1 MAFPARQ
8 KSETNDCA
16 AYTHDSSMPKGVE
29 SLSLFNEA
37 AGMLRSMVKSERP
50 AVIVS
55 LLLGML
61 IMVCFWPVTHHAFI
75 NFDDPDYITQNPH
88 IQAGLTWSTV
98 KWAFTTFHAG
108 NWHPVTWLSHA
119 LDCQIFGLNASRHH
133 FTNALLHSLNTVAL
147 FLFLRNVTG
156 ALWRS
161 ALVAALFG
169 LHPMHVESVAWVS
182 ERKDVLST
190 FFFLLTLWTY
200 CRYVEARTQNSKLE
214 IQNYILCL
222 FLFALGLM
230 SKPIL
235 VTTPF
240 VLLLLDIWPLRRS
253 KAPTL
258 RLVVEKL
265 PFLALSIVGSVVTI
279 LGQKQSGYV
288 ASAETVPLS
297 ARLANAAISY
307 VAYVKNLLWPVDLA
321 VYYPYRADMPP
332 ELGFAAA
339 FLVVLLTIGALALWR
354 TRPYVPVGWLWFLG
368 MLVPV
373 IGLLQVGLQSM
384 ADRYTYIS
392 YVGLFI
398 AIVWLCGDLV
408 SAVSNSRSVRVLTVP
423 RSVVSWSPGLLSA
436 TALIACTVLTE
447 VQLSYW
453 KDNETLYRHT
463 LKVAPDN
470 PLIIGNLGCALVEA
484 GRYKEATEYLEEAL
498 KRKPGFAEA
507 ELCWGIALLM
517 QGQTRD
523 AISHYTRAVELNPES
538 AYAAND
544 LAWLLATAPDP
555 NLRDGPRAIVL
566 AERACD
572 LTTYSNP
579 LLIGTLAAAYAE
591 AGRFEEAVRTA
602 KRAEHM
608 AATMGDKKLAERN
621 AELCAL
627 YEQHQAY
634 REQPKIP

>member
-230 SKPIL
+230 SKPML

>member
-200 CRYVEARTQNSKLE
+200 C
-214 IQNYILCL
+214 
-222 FLFALGLM
+222 
-230 SKPIL
+230 
-235 VTTPF
+235 
-240 VLLLLDIWPLRRS
+240 
-253 KAPTL
+253 
-258 RLVVEKL
+258 
-265 PFLALSIVGSVVTI
+265 
-279 LGQKQSGYV
+279 
-288 ASAETVPLS
+288 
-297 ARLANAAISY
+297 
-307 VAYVKNLLWPVDLA
+307 
-321 VYYPYRADMPP
+321 
-332 ELGFAAA
+332 
-339 FLVVLLTIGALALWR
+339 
-354 TRPYVPVGWLWFLG
+354 
-368 MLVPV
+368 
-373 IGLLQVGLQSM
+373 
-384 ADRYTYIS
+384 
-392 YVGLFI
+392 
-398 AIVWLCGDLV
+398 
-408 SAVSNSRSVRVLTVP
+408 
-423 RSVVSWSPGLLSA
+423 
-436 TALIACTVLTE
+436 
-447 VQLSYW
+447 
-453 KDNETLYRHT
+453 
-463 LKVAPDN
+463 
-470 PLIIGNLGCALVEA
+470 
-484 GRYKEATEYLEEAL
+484 
-498 KRKPGFAEA
+498 
-507 ELCWGIALLM
+507 
-517 QGQTRD
+517 
-523 AISHYTRAVELNPES
+523 
-538 AYAAND
+538 
-544 LAWLLATAPDP
+544 
-555 NLRDGPRAIVL
+555 
-566 AERACD
+566 
-572 LTTYSNP
+572 
-579 LLIGTLAAAYAE
+579 
-591 AGRFEEAVRTA
+591 
-602 KRAEHM
+602 
-608 AATMGDKKLAERN
+608 
-621 AELCAL
+621 
-627 YEQHQAY
+627 
-634 REQPKIP
+634 